1 MSDYRPTSTP
11 DPSILAE
18 RERRDLRHRTGIGV
32 LIAIA
37 MLASL
42 VTFIALAPERIES
55 VFLAAGILAG
65 VGLISWMRHCGS
77 GHEHHRL
84 RLQNQ
89 ALAETLAKVLAAV
102 DDLRAEQKAAITN
115 ASNRFESALRD
126 LTAGL
131 DANERERRLAEASR
145 AVKNINRQLGG
156 EHDQDETPA
165 MGSTTLHSLAANTP
179 ARGVRRLRN
188 QRADDFEGA

>member
-1 MSDYRPTSTP
+1 MSDFSPTSTP
-11 DPSILAE
+11 DLSILAE

-37 MLASL
+37 MLA
-42 VTFIALAPERIES
+42 ALAIFVALEPERIES
-55 VFLAAGILAG
+55 VFLAAGILGG

-84 RLQNQ
+84 RQQNR
-89 ALAETLAKVLAAV
+89 ALAETLAIVLAAV
-102 DDLRAEQKAAITN
+102 DDFRDEQREAITN
-115 ASNRFESALRD
+115 ASTHFEEALRD
-126 LTAGL
+126 LTARL
-131 DANERERRLAEASR
+131 DANERERRLADASR
-145 AVKNINRQLGG
+145 AIEGINRQLGG
-156 EHDQDETPA
+156 EHDDTAA

-188 QRADDFEGA
+188 QRADDYEGA